1 MLEMV
6 MKLLVGTEEGHNSRE
21 QMAASFHL
29 SAQGE
34 RALGCVFACC
44 WRGKERVRVLG
55 GVGSERRVLGH
66 LHIGIGAQDARPA
79 RWGHSLRMAAMH
91 RAHVARWGIF
101 TNWWRA
107 TTGSA

>member
-66 LHIGIGAQDARPA
+66 LHIGIGAPGACRPL
-79 RWGHSLRMAAMH
+79 GHFHEL
-91 RAHVARWGIF
+91 VAGDDGISVRPF
-101 TNWWRA
+101 EHQIIF
-107 TTGSA
+107 SC